1 MKTIKEC
8 IGTNPYPGRG
18 VIIGTAA
25 DGRAVIGY
33 FISGRSQNSRNRI
46 LPPMK
51 EEIFLPGLSTNPKS
65 KTQA

>member
-46 LPPMK
+46 FAAD
-51 EEIFLPGLSTNPKS
+51 ERGFLPGLSTNPKS